1 MKNRWNYNG
10 LGQVTYGHEES
21 YREPIAWFDELGGT
35 LEDWGCGCC
44 GAKRF
49 VKRCQYIGIEGSK
62 NEFADRC
69 DVDLTEYLSQPD
81 HILLRDVLDHNPD
94 WQLVLTRALASFQ
107 KRMVVVIFRECG
119 PQTRVI
125 FTNTS
130 PKYPGVPD
138 YQFKAGDLVQHFY
151 DYLVRIER
159 YGNETAF
166 YLQK

>member
-10 LGQVTYGHEES
+10 LGQVTYGHEQS

-44 GAKRF
+44 AAREF
-49 VKRCQYIGIEGSK
+49 VKRCRYIGLEGSK
-62 NEFADRC
+62 NEYADRC
-69 DVDLTEYLSQPD
+69 DVDLAHYSSNAD
-81 HILLRDVLDHNPD
+81 HILLRDVLDHNLE
-94 WQLVLTRALASFQ
+94 WRQVLQNAVESFRR
-107 KRMVVVIFRECG
+107 RMVVVIFRECG
-119 PQTRVI
+119 PETKVV
-125 FTNTS
+125 FVNDS

-138 YQFKAGDLVQHFY
+138 YQFKAGDLIRHFC

-159 YGNETAF
+159 YGSETAF